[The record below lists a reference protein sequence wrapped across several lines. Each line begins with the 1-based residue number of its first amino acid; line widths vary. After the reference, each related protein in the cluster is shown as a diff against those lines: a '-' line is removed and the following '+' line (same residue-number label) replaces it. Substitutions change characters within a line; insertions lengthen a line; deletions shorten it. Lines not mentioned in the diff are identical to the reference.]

1 MEKRKNMEYLFEKIS
16 ILDPIDGE
24 KRNMYVG
31 VDHAGI
37 CWISDT
43 APLEPAKRVIPG
55 RNRLLIPGLKNTHTH
70 IAMTA
75 LRGVCD
81 DRNLNDWLFG
91 SIIPLESRMTP
102 RMIELSAQMGLL
114 EAAAGGTTAVCDM
127 YACAPQLARSVRAL
141 GMRGNIGNVPLCT
154 QDFSPDDRSI
164 LETEQLLAEFSADT
178 LITPVCG
185 VHSVHTTCPQVWEW
199 VGKLVARRPV
209 PLIMHMS
216 EAREDVEACRKLYGD
231 TPAAVLEANGLFAC
245 RPLIAHGVWVDE
257 RELEILA
264 RNDVS
269 LAHCPVSNLK
279 LASGIAP
286 VTDYLAHG
294 INVSIATD
302 GVASNNSLDLFEEMK
317 YAVLLQKY
325 RKGDAQALDSA
336 QVFRFA
342 TVNACKA
349 LGYGNCGRIAQGYD
363 ADLVMLDLDRPGL
376 VPQRDLLSNLIY
388 CANASDVRLTM
399 VRGRIIYENGAYPN
413 IDHERIIR
421 EFCDD
426 VMPLLHS

>member
-1 MEKRKNMEYLFEKIS
+1 MEYLFEKINV
-16 ILDPIDGE
+16 LDPIDGE
-24 KRNMYVG
+24 RHNMYVG
-31 VDHAGI
+31 VDGTGI
-37 CWISDT
+37 CWFSDT
-43 APLEPAKRVIPG
+43 APQEPARRVIAG
-55 RNRLLIPGLKNTHTH
+55 KNRLLIPGLKNTHTH

-81 DRNLNDWLFG
+81 DKNLNDWLFG

-102 RMIELSAQMGLL
+102 EMISISAQMGLL
-114 EAAAGGTTAVCDM
+114 EAAAGGTTAICDM

-154 QDFSPDDRSI
+154 ENFSPRDRSVA
-164 LETEQLLAEFSADT
+164 ETQQLLAEFSGDP

-185 VHSVHTTCPQVWEW
+185 VHSVHTTCPDVWRW
-199 VGKLVARRPV
+199 VGSLLDSYPV

-216 EAREDVEACRKLYGD
+216 EAREDVDTCRKLYGD
-231 TPAAVLEANGLFAC
+231 TPAAVLEANGLFAS

-264 RNDVS
+264 RNGVS

-325 RKGDAQALDSA
+325 RTSNAEALDST

-342 TVNACKA
+342 TVNACQA
-349 LGYGNCGRIAQGYD
+349 LGYENCGRVAAGYD

-376 VPQRDLLSNLIY
+376 MPRRDLLSNLIY
-388 CANASDVRLTM
+388 CTNAADVRLTM
-399 VRGRIIYENGAYPN
+399 VAGRIIYENGAYPN
-413 IDHERIIR
+413 IDHERIIW
-421 EFCDD
+421 EFSND
-426 VMPLLHS
+426 VMPLLQS